1 MKARSFIVRAL
12 LFAVVLVPAA
22 MRMGAKPLGAPLC
35 RVANPQLLAID
46 AGGQTGWALDQFLAS
61 KRSHRAPAT
70 RLHRIHGK
78 KINLQTGMAPE
89 PLGCALIHILIADAD
104 VDQQDMGGP
113 NPSRGPPSQFS
124 L

>member
-22 MRMGAKPLGAPLC
+22 MRMGAKPLGALSC
-35 RVANPQLLAID
+35 GVAKPQLQASYP
-46 AGGQTGWALDQFLAS
+46 AEETGQVSDQFMAS
-61 KRSHRAPAT
+61 RHRHHTPAP

-78 KINLQTGMAPE
+78 KINMQTGPAPA
-89 PLGCALIHILIADAD
+89 PISCTPAHVLVADAS
-104 VDQQDMGGP
+104 VDQQDMDGP

>member
-35 RVANPQLLAID
+35 RVANPQLQAID
-46 AGGQTGWALDQFLAS
+46 AGVQTGWALDQFLAS

-78 KINLQTGMAPE
+78 KINLQ
-89 PLGCALIHILIADAD
+89 IATSCDD
-104 VDQQDMGGP
+104 YYFYVWID
-113 NPSRGPPSQFS
+113 NKRTSRSGYR
-124 L
+124 

>member
-12 LFAVVLVPAA
+12 LFALVLAPAA
-22 MRMGAKPLGAPLC
+22 MRVSAKPLGAPSS
-35 RVANPQLLAID
+35 RVANPRPQAID
-46 AGGQTGWALDQFLAS
+46 GRVQTSRILDQFAS
-61 KRSHRAPAT
+61 SRRRPHAPAP

-78 KINLQTGMAPE
+78 KINLQTGVA
-89 PLGCALIHILIADAD
+89 LASQSCALTHVLIADAR
-104 VDQQDMGGP
+104 VRQQDMGGP